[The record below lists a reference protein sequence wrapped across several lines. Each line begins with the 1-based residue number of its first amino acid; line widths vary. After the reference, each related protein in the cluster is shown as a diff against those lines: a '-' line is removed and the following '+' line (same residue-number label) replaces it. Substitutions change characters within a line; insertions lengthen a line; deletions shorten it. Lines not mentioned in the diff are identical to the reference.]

1 MMRPRRFL
9 NIKLGCRVRVLY
21 RYNINSNQFCKI
33 YFHENVV
40 LFAEKGEK
48 NEEKFPLLAAVIL
61 SSPQI
66 HQYNIIILRLSLFT
80 LGS

>member
-1 MMRPRRFL
+1 MEML
-9 NIKLGCRVRVLY
+9 YYLQIKG
-21 RYNINSNQFCKI
+21 K
-33 YFHENVV
+33 
-40 LFAEKGEK
+40 KK
-48 NEEKFPLLAAVIL
+48 EEKFPLLAAVIL